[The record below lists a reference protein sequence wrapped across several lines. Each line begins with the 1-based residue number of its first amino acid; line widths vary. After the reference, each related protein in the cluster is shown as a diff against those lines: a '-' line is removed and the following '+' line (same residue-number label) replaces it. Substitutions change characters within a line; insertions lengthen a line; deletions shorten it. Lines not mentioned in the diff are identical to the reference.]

1 MYNERTRGKGW
12 GTQLP
17 VTSGH
22 REGCY
27 LWATDIARCVC
38 NVPTVGLLRLT
49 QEYQLMDFVEIGKLD
64 VS

>member
-1 MYNERTRGKGW
+1 MGDPIACDK
-12 GTQLP
+12 
-17 VTSGH
+17 
-22 REGCY
+22 
-27 LWATDIARCVC
+27 WAQGRLLSLGYRYSLACVC